1 MDKDTIIKKL
11 NEENK
16 LLKERIKLLEEKS
29 KLMEKYITK
38 LEEKIARLEKNSG
51 NSSKPPSSDIVKPKK
66 TVVKVGSKRRKR
78 GGQHGHTKF
87 LRQPFEPEQVD
98 EVIEYELKDNAAKG
112 LKRLDEW
119 FIIQQIELPEK
130 MYKVIEHRAR
140 KYLDPVTGKTHIAPI
155 PDAIRKGGLLSA
167 DVTASIAFMK
177 GRCHMSYTTIR
188 ELFKELMKL
197 NISRGMLCK
206 ATQKVSKSLQ
216 PSYDQL
222 ARRLP
227 DESQVNVDE
236 TGHHDDGD
244 LHWTWCFD
252 TSDYSLFKID
262 KSRGSKVIE
271 QMLGEDFAGIIGA
284 DYWGAYRK
292 YARLFDVRMQYCMAH
307 LIRDIRFLAE
317 HKVRKLSR
325 WGNEL
330 LEWLKKLF
338 DTLHRRDKMT
348 AKGFIRS
355 MERIKAGFLKRMRRA
370 PDHKLAKKLAKRFK
384 GRAAENYFRFLSEPD
399 VEPTNNGTER
409 QIRPVVIDR
418 RITQGTRGDAGM
430 RWCERIWTTIA
441 TCKKQQCNVFDFIH
455 EAVIAYWSNKK
466 YPSLICQK
474 L

>member
-1 MDKDTIIKKL
+1 MQNKNDIVRQLT
-11 NEENK
+11 EENK
-16 LLKERIKLLEEKS
+16 QLREYIKL
-29 KLMEKYITK
+29 
-38 LEEKIARLEKNSG
+38 LEEKIARLEKNSS

-66 TVVKVGSKRRKR
+66 TVVKGTRRKRTR
-78 GGQHGHTKF
+78 GGQHGHRKF
-87 LRQPFEPEQVD
+87 SRRPFEPEQVD
-98 EVIEYELKDNAAKG
+98 EVIEYELEDKDTKG

-130 MYKVIEHRAR
+130 VYKVIEHRAR
-140 KYLDPVTGKTHIAPI
+140 KYLDPVTGKIHIAPM
-155 PDAIRKGGLLSA
+155 PDSIRKCGLLGA
-167 DVTASIAFMK
+167 DVTTSIAFMK
-177 GRCHMSYTTIR
+177 GRCHMSYTTIK
-188 ELFKELMKL
+188 EFFKELMKL
-197 NISRGMLCK
+197 DISRGILCK

-222 ARRLP
+222 TRLLP

-252 TSDYSLFKID
+252 TPDYSLFKID
-262 KSRGSKVIE
+262 KSRGSKVLE
-271 QMLGEDFAGIIGA
+271 EMLGKDFAGIIGA

-292 YARLFDVRMQYCMAH
+292 YSRLFDVRMQYCMAH

-317 HKVRKLSR
+317 HNVKKLSR
-325 WGNEL
+325 WGSEL

-338 DTLHRRDKMT
+338 DTLHHRDKLT
-348 AKGFIRS
+348 AKGYLCS
-355 MERIKAGFLKRMRRA
+355 MEKIKSGFLSRMRRP
-370 PDHKLAKKLAKRFK
+370 PDHKLAEKLARRFK
-384 GRAAENYFRFLSEPD
+384 GKAAENYFRFLSEPE

-418 RITQGTRGDAGM
+418 RITQGTRGQAGM

-441 TCKKQQCNVFDFIH
+441 TCKKQQRNVFDFIH
-455 EAVIAYWSNKK
+455 ESVIAHWSNKK
-466 YPSLICQK
+466 YPSLIRQK